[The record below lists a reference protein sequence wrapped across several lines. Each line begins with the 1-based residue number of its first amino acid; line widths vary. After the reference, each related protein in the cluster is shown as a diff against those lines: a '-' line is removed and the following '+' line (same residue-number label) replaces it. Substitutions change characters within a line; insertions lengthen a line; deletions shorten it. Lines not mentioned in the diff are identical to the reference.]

1 MRSHPGRT
9 QPRAGILRIFFYKTE
24 SVSSPETLSVLLFF
38 IFSCGVSGNRTTPEG
53 ASFDTGYRASIR
65 VDQVARDI
73 KDQAETESGERL
85 PGESVIGR
93 LVDLVEERLA
103 CRSTTRLIG
112 GAIPRL
118 YGNRFI
124 RPLASAIL

>member
-1 MRSHPGRT
+1 MWSHPGRNR
-9 QPRAGILRIFFYKTE
+9 PRAGILRIFFYKTE

-53 ASFDTGYRASIR
+53 ASFDTGYRASIG

-85 PGESVIGR
+85 PCKGLVGR
-93 LVDLVEERLA
+93 FVNLVKEGFACRFTLGVERTDMRVDRLA
-103 CRSTTRLIG
+103 GL
-112 GAIPRL
+112 
-118 YGNRFI
+118 
-124 RPLASAIL
+124 

>member
-1 MRSHPGRT
+1 MWSHPGRNR
-9 QPRAGILRIFFYKTE
+9 PRAGILRIFFYKTE

-85 PGESVIGR
+85 PCKGLIGR
-93 LVDLVEERLA
+93 FVNLVKEGFSRRFTLGVERTDMRVDRLA
-103 CRSTTRLIG
+103 GL
-112 GAIPRL
+112 
-118 YGNRFI
+118 
-124 RPLASAIL
+124 

>member
-1 MRSHPGRT
+1 MRVKSFCVHVEPSGT

-38 IFSCGVSGNRTTPEG
+38 IFSCGVSGDRTTPEG

-65 VDQVARDI
+65 VDQVARHVED
-73 KDQAETESGERL
+73 KAEGEPGERL

-103 CRSTTRLIG
+103 CRFTLGVERTDMRVDRLAG
-112 GAIPRL
+112 L
-118 YGNRFI
+118 
-124 RPLASAIL
+124 

>member
-1 MRSHPGRT
+1 MRSHPGRNR
-9 QPRAGILRIFFYKTE
+9 PRAGILRIFFYKTE

-38 IFSCGVSGNRTTPEG
+38 IFSCGVSGDRTTPDG
-53 ASFDTGYRASIR
+53 ASFDTGYRASIG

-93 LVDLVEERLA
+93 LVDLVEEGFSRRLTLGVERTDMRVDRLA
-103 CRSTTRLIG
+103 GL
-112 GAIPRL
+112 
-118 YGNRFI
+118 
-124 RPLASAIL
+124 

>member
-1 MRSHPGRT
+1 MRVKSFCVHVETSGT

-38 IFSCGVSGNRTTPEG
+38 IFSCGVSGDRTTPEG

-73 KDQAETESGERL
+73 KDQAETEPGERL

-93 LVDLVEERLA
+93 LVDLVKERLA
-103 CRSTTRLIG
+103 CCLTLGVERTDMRVDRLAG
-112 GAIPRL
+112 L
-118 YGNRFI
+118 
-124 RPLASAIL
+124 

>member
-1 MRSHPGRT
+1 MWSHPGRNR
-9 QPRAGILRIFFYKTE
+9 PRAGILRIFFYKTE

-38 IFSCGVSGNRTTPEG
+38 IFSCGVSGDRTTPEG

-85 PGESVIGR
+85 PCKGLVGR
-93 LVDLVEERLA
+93 FVNLVKEGFSCRLTLGVQRTDMRVDRLA
-103 CRSTTRLIG
+103 GL
-112 GAIPRL
+112 
-118 YGNRFI
+118 
-124 RPLASAIL
+124 